1 MSIPVYTVRPGGT
14 ATSAVHSHCSA
25 CSLPGPVS
33 RYLENEVWSNT
44 ATPVRVARCSAATH
58 GSQFCAPQEYSM
70 TGASPGGAK
79 KFGRSQP
86 IRLPKHALASASRW
100 CTGERRN
107 GRAVT
112 SSRFGHG
119 IA

>member
-1 MSIPVYTVRPGGT
+1 LSIPVYTVRPGGT

-86 IRLPKHALASASRW
+86 LRPPEPALACASKG
-100 CTGERRN
+100 CTG
-107 GRAVT
+107 G
-112 SSRFGHG
+112 
-119 IA
+119 